1 MTGEHT
7 VDGWPRLRVDDE
19 GRGYWSRCT
28 CGWESELCAT
38 SALAEAVVEQHVVFA
53 RLRPEGNGRSPRRW

>member
-1 MTGEHT
+1 MAAKHSI
-7 VDGWPRLRVDDE
+7 DGGPRLRVDDE

-38 SALAEAVVEQHVVFA
+38 AALADAVVEQHVLFA
-53 RLRPEGNGRSPRRW
+53 RRRSRRSSSTDRS